1 MKNILT
7 AVTSSVVNKSEV
19 TVTVTDVE
27 AAINFIHRQWVDVD
41 FDRYPDRV
49 TIFGSEKFPVD
60 SPDSDLEGTFVLN
73 LAIAPNH

>member
-1 MKNILT
+1 MKNILD
-7 AVTSSVVNKSEV
+7 AVTESASNKSEV

-27 AAINFIHRQWVDVD
+27 KAINFIHRQWVDVD

-73 LAIAPNH
+73 LVKG